1 MEFSPEYVGYLASLL
16 LMISFALKNVKLLR
30 MVNTVGCIVFV
41 IYGIMLSAW
50 PIVITN
56 GFIAAINIFYLV
68 KDKK

>member
-16 LMISFALKNVKLLR
+16 LMISFSLKNVKLLR
-30 MVNTVGCIVFV
+30 MVNSVGCIVFV
-41 IYGIMLSAW
+41 VYGIMLSAW

-56 GFIAAINIFYLV
+56 GFIATINIFYLI

>member
-16 LMISFALKNVKLLR
+16 LMISFSLKNVKLLR
-30 MVNTVGCIVFV
+30 TVNSIGCIVFV

-56 GFIAAINIFYLV
+56 GFIAMINIFYLV

>member
-16 LMISFALKNVKLLR
+16 LMISFSLKNVKLLR
-30 MVNTVGCIVFV
+30 LVNSVGCVVFV
-41 IYGIMLSAW
+41 IYGIMLGAW

-56 GFIAAINIFYLV
+56 GFIATINIFYLI